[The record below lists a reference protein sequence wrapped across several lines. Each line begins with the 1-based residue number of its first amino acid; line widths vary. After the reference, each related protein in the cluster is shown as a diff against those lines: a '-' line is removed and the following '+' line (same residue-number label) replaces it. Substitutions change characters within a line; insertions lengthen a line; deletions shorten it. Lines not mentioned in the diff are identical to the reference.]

1 MARHRRDSKLPA
13 PPTVQP
19 PAEPVAPPLTGPQ
32 ARLLQLRTEVAHQA
46 AAEIRAPA
54 DRLARLDT
62 LLARH
67 LITQA
72 EHAERRRAI
81 IDGL

>member
-1 MARHRRDSKLPA
+1 
-13 PPTVQP
+13 
-19 PAEPVAPPLTGPQ
+19 
-32 ARLLQLRTEVAHQA
+32 LLQLRTEAAHQA
-46 AAEIRAPA
+46 AAEIRVPA

-67 LITQA
+67 LITPA